1 MSLVTENY
9 NYFVFHIALTKYMSE
24 DNIPQK
30 TPCLMLSESALDVRM
45 KLLKNELF
53 ARRSNERDRD
63 RWDRVSLIKSE
74 VPEYQ

>member
-30 TPCLMLSESALDVRM
+30 TPCLAE
-45 KLLKNELF
+45 
-53 ARRSNERDRD
+53 
-63 RWDRVSLIKSE
+63 
-74 VPEYQ
+74 